1 MNIGYYDFCPKFKH
15 KLYLNSL
22 FISFL
27 PKKNQKKKTHVTL
40 SSRLSFFSSNVSQM
54 WSSFK
59 YTALQLFSSFK
70 KKT

>member
-27 PKKNQKKKTHVTL
+27 PKNKQTKKNMLHYHQDYH
-40 SSRLSFFSSNVSQM
+40 FSPVM
-54 WSSFK
+54 
-59 YTALQLFSSFK
+59 
-70 KKT
+70 

>member
-27 PKKNQKKKTHVTL
+27 PKKKKKKNMLHYHQDYH
-40 SSRLSFFSSNVSQM
+40 FSPVM
-54 WSSFK
+54 
-59 YTALQLFSSFK
+59 
-70 KKT
+70 

>member
-27 PKKNQKKKTHVTL
+27 PKNKQTKKNVTL